1 MVERAPRR
9 ETVRSRAPLRSA
21 QPAAMTG
28 DARMRFFKGRRRPRV
43 SASVD
48 PATVALVEGSGLF
61 DPGWY
66 LAAYPEV
73 AAFKGGPLAHFCE
86 YGLHE
91 FRDPGPEFSHATYR
105 RRAPEAF
112 GGAAP
117 PFLRAMRARSP
128 DTEPLWS
135 PGSPDAL
142 RRALLRADVF
152 DAESYL
158 RDNPD
163 IARAGADPFAH
174 YCRSGAYE
182 DRRPGPGFDPDF
194 YTEQHPDF
202 AKRYATPIEDWLRY
216 GRPKGWAGSGPPLY
230 ARWIAAHDTLTP
242 ADAEAIRADA
252 ARDPPPPAAIV
263 HVLDAA
269 ALAHLGAIRAA
280 LHAQVGAAWRAWLV
294 PAADLDAAAWSAAT
308 EACAGDPAL
317 RCLPRGAA
325 LAETIAGAGAAPGIA
340 LVLFGAVAL
349 RPHAAYAFARGLA
362 DAGADAAYCDRDTLR
377 GGERSDPRFTPA
389 FSAEYL
395 RHAAYAGPVVALRD
409 PAEVAAPD
417 AAGPDAAAA
426 ALLARFAA
434 RPVARL
440 PLILYHRLD
449 PEPVRAPPPAEA
461 PPPLPDPAP
470 TVDVVI
476 PTRDRAGLLR
486 ACIGSIRARTDYPE
500 GRLGILVVD
509 NGSREPETLAYFAE
523 LRATPGV
530 RVVASPG
537 RFNFSRI
544 NNDGVAASGAD
555 IVVLLN
561 NDTTVNR
568 PDWLRHLAG
577 HASDPGVGAVGAQL
591 LYPDGT
597 LQHGGVVL
605 GIQGVGAH
613 RHVGVPADA
622 LDPPDATRD
631 ASAVTGACLAIRRR
645 LYRDLGGLDPV
656 LEVAFNDVK
665 LCAAA
670 VRAGYRT
677 VYVGLPLL
685 HHHESKSRGLDDTPA
700 KVLRNLREA
709 TYVIGQFAELF
720 RDDPSYNPNLSLNRI
735 DDLAFPPRVVRPW
748 RRTRA
753 AVTGRRPR
761 VLLLSL
767 AHRRGYGVPVVLA
780 LQAQALLARGFEVIV
795 GGPVSDDDTAYPGCR
810 RVDLFGERQAGNF
823 AVAEGVDCVVAHTPP
838 FFFIAR
844 HLGRR
849 PLVYAWDHGEPNPEF
864 FEDRAQREA
873 IDHAKRLAAAFATRV
888 FCISRAIYHQQYRRD
903 AIVARN
909 GNAHLDTWSE
919 AWAGKR
925 AGLRERY
932 GFGDRFVVL
941 NVCRF
946 HRQERGYKGVDRT
959 IEIAGEFP
967 ILHPERAQDC
977 VFVLAGRGDPE
988 DIADVEASGLTVFAN
1003 VTDAE
1008 LLDLYAASDLY
1019 MNFSRWEGYN
1029 LGIGQALAMGLPVI
1043 ASDIEAHREFPI
1055 DRAGTVVEACALL
1068 ARAVGTAPPRRAPF
1082 VEPWAAALDLMCD
1095 TLEAD
1100 LAAQDN
1106 GWL

>member
-1 MVERAPRR
+1 M
-9 ETVRSRAPLRSA
+9 LL
-21 QPAAMTG
+21 
-28 DARMRFFKGRRRPRV
+28 FKRRRRPSV
-43 SASVD
+43 SASVS
-48 PATVALVEGSGLF
+48 PEIVALVEGSGLF

-66 LAAYPEV
+66 LAAYPEI
-73 AAFKGGPLAHFCE
+73 AGFGGGPLGHFCE
-86 YGLHE
+86 YGLRE
-91 FRDPGPEFSHATYR
+91 TRDPGPEFSHAVYR
-105 RRAPEAF
+105 RRAPDAF
-112 GGAAP
+112 KGSEP
-117 PFLRAMRARSP
+117 PFVHAMRGRSLE
-128 DTEPLWS
+128 TEPLWS
-135 PGSPDAL
+135 PGTPDAL
-142 RRALLRADVF
+142 RRMMLRTDVF
-152 DAESYL
+152 DAAFYL

-163 IARAGADPFAH
+163 IARAGGDPFAH
-174 YCRSGAYE
+174 FCSNGAYE
-182 DRRPGPGFDPDF
+182 RRQPGPAFEPDF
-194 YTEQHPDF
+194 YIEQHPDF
-202 AKRYATPIEDWLRY
+202 ALRYATPIEDWLRY

-230 ARWIAAHDTLTP
+230 ARWIEAHDTLTSS
-242 ADAEAIRADA
+242 DAEAIRRDA
-252 ARDPPPPAAIV
+252 ERDPPPPVAII
-263 HVLDAA
+263 HRLDAA
-269 ALAHLGAIRAA
+269 ALAHLAAIRAG
-280 LHAQVGAAWRAWLV
+280 LRAQIGVAWRAWFV
-294 PAADLDAAAWSAAT
+294 PAPGLDAAAWRRAS
-308 EACAGDPAL
+308 EACAGEPGL
-317 RCLPRGAA
+317 RCLPPGASLGEDPGGA
-325 LAETIAGAGAAPGIA
+325 PAGTGPEPGITLA
-340 LVLFGAVAL
+340 CFGAVAL

-362 DAGADAAYCDRDTLR
+362 DAGAEAAYSDHDSLR
-377 GGERSDPRFTPA
+377 GSERTAPRFKPA

-395 RHAAYAGPVVALRD
+395 RRAAYTGPVLALRGAPG
-409 PAEVAAPD
+409 PATLDEAAPD
-417 AAGPDAAAA
+417 TDADAAAA
-426 ALLARFAA
+426 ALLRRFEA

-440 PLILYHRLD
+440 PLILYHRLG
-449 PEPVRAPPPAEA
+449 PEPARAAPAAEA

-470 TVDVVI
+470 TVDIVI

-486 ACIGSIRARTDYPE
+486 ACIDSIRERTDYPA
-500 GRLGILVVD
+500 GRFGILVVD
-509 NGSREPETLAYFAE
+509 NGSAEPETLAYLDA

-530 RVVASPG
+530 RVVPAPG

-544 NNDGVAASGAD
+544 NNAGVAASDAD

-568 PDWLRHLAG
+568 ADWLRHLAG
-577 HASDPGVGAVGAQL
+577 HAGDPSVGAVGAQL

-597 LQHGGVVL
+597 VQHGGVVL

-613 RHVGVPADA
+613 RHVGVPGDA

-645 LYRDLGGLDPV
+645 LFLDLGGLDPV

-665 LCAAA
+665 LCVSA
-670 VRAGYRT
+670 VEAGYRT

-709 TYVIGQFAELF
+709 TYVVSRFPNLF

-748 RRTRA
+748 RRGRA
-753 AVTGRRPR
+753 FEAGRPPR
-761 VLLLSL
+761 VLLLSSV
-767 AHRRGYGVPVVLA
+767 HRRGYGVPVVLA
-780 LQAQALLARGFEVIV
+780 LQARALLARGFEVIV
-795 GGPVSDDDTAYPGCR
+795 GGPVRDDDTPYPGCR
-810 RVDLFGERQAGNF
+810 RIGVVGEQQAANL
-823 AVAEGVDCVVAHTPP
+823 AVSEGVDCVVAHTPP
-838 FFFIAR
+838 FFGIAR
-844 HLGRR
+844 HVGRR
-849 PLVYAWDHGEPNPEF
+849 PLFYAMDYGEPNPEF

-873 IDHAKRLAAAFATRV
+873 IDREKRLSLAFARRV

-903 AIVARN
+903 AIVARL

-919 AWAGKR
+919 AWAGR
-925 AGLRERY
+925 RPALRERY

-946 HRQERGYKGVDRT
+946 HRQERDYKGVDRT

-967 ILHPERAQDC
+967 ILYPDLADAC
-977 VFVLAGRGDPE
+977 VFALAGRGDPE
-988 DIADVEASGLTVFAN
+988 DVAFVEASGLAAYPN

-1008 LLDLYAASDLY
+1008 LLDLYAASDVY

-1055 DRAGTVVEACALL
+1055 DTAATVMEACALL
-1068 ARAVGTAPPRRAPF
+1068 ARAIRAGEAARTAF
-1082 VEPWAAALDLMCD
+1082 VEPWAASLDRVCD

-1100 LAAQDN
+1100 LAAQDT